1 MSQLQIGIII
11 ALMVLLLIV
20 AIVFWGS
27 IASGFCVLGLFMI
40 PGAVAYKYLWIDR
53 ENREVDEMDPVNIFY
68 KNHFDSIG
76 SGSSSED
83 YD

>member
-1 MSQLQIGIII
+1 MSKLQIGIII

-40 PGAVAYKYLWIDR
+40 PGTVAYKYLWIDR
-53 ENREVDEMDPVNIFY
+53 ENREVDEMDPMNIFY
-68 KNHFDSIG
+68 KKHFDSIG
-76 SGSSSED
+76 SGSED

>member
-1 MSQLQIGIII
+1 MSKLQIGIII

-40 PGAVAYKYLWIDR
+40 PGTIAYKYLWIDR

-76 SGSSSED
+76 SGSED